1 MSGYNNYNYQ
11 NQRPMDNYQQQ
22 FNKELNTKLKAK
34 GDCIAQAFFIGQ
46 IVGGINFSSD
56 EGLFCEL
63 VLDVG
68 PQWNMI
74 RGAQQRNENSQN
86 DFKSIQTQTAYAE
99 ENQMFV
105 WSHPLDLEFKVGSVN
120 GWQAFQ
126 IKIAIIFNLFYFFK
140 HRPKG
145 ILKIWRLDDTNK
157 IDIISYGVV
166 NFPRQDGFHRL
177 EVDTWSPIGDWSYQN
192 FQFYLG
198 TQPRL
203 ANLDLTKYS
212 DKRHEMLGVSNGKVI
227 FEIEVMLR
235 NFQVVDVTGQE
246 NSLKNPNF

>member
-1 MSGYNNYNYQ
+1 MSGYNNYNFP
-11 NQRPMDNYQQQ
+11 NQRPMDNYQLQ
-22 FNKELNTKLKAK
+22 FNKEISTKLKAK
-34 GDCIAQAFFIGQ
+34 GDCVAQAFFIGQ

-99 ENQMFV
+99 ENQMFI

-120 GWQAFQ
+120 GW
-126 IKIAIIFNLFYFFK
+126 
-140 HRPKG
+140 PKG
-145 ILKIWRLDDTNK
+145 ILKIWRLDNTNK
-157 IDIISYGVV
+157 IDIISYGVI

-227 FEIEVMLR
+227 FELEVMLR

-246 NSLKNPNF
+246 NSQKNPNF